1 VIPSTG
7 AKPVPIA
14 DVDPVGATA
23 RSTGI
28 SELDRVLGGG
38 FVAGSVTLLGGEP
51 GMGKSTLMLQ
61 ALGLMSDAG
70 ATCLLVT
77 GEESAEQVRMR
88 AERVGVLSPNLL
100 VLAETNL
107 PTILTHADE
116 LRPQVLAIDSIQTM
130 HDPELPGVPGSVSQV
145 RDGAHEIVRFAKAN
159 GVTTILVGHVTKEGA
174 LAGPRV
180 LEHLVDTVLAFDG
193 DRHHALRMLHALK
206 HRFGGTQE
214 LGLFDMTSDGLAEVP
229 DPSALFLAD
238 RLAEAPGSVVAP
250 ILEGARPL
258 VVEVQ
263 ALVTPTSAPM
273 PRRAAQ
279 GLDNGRLAM
288 VLAVLEQR
296 TGISTAQCDVYAS
309 VAGGVRVAEA
319 GGDLALA
326 CAISSAR
333 LGEAVPSDIVIMGEI
348 GLAGEI
354 RSVPQAARR
363 LAEVGRLGFARAV
376 VPTGTPAVD
385 GITLVPV
392 ATLAE
397 AIVRLF
403 PASCA

>member
-28 SELDRVLGGG
+28 AELDRVLGGG

-88 AERVGVLSPNLL
+88 AERVGALSPNLL

-107 PTILTHADE
+107 PTILAHADE

-326 CAISSAR
+326 CAIASAR
-333 LGEAVPSDIVIMGEI
+333 LGEAVPTDIVIMGEI